1 VLPIVC
7 FAVGELYGMAELYVS
22 RLFEMLGRHCAQPFR
37 LLCYT
42 DRPRRLPQAIEQ
54 RDCAGWTELV
64 RPGMRPTTR
73 KLGLFNPAYVEFE
86 RFLYLDLSL
95 IVRRDMGELVS
106 QALRRSEDLV
116 IVKHW
121 GDGGY
126 NSSVMC
132 IRRGDLQAIYQAF
145 IDGEQYEQAV
155 PGDQD
160 FIRGVVQR
168 HGLLARV
175 GTFPEHQVVSLKHT
189 ARAGRRNADWARQHV
204 REATI
209 VKFHGHPKMH
219 EAFGWRYWMHLRTR
233 ELLHGHLR
241 PVMPMRAL
249 RREWMRGAA
258 G

>member
-1 VLPIVC
+1 
-7 FAVGELYGMAELYVS
+7 
-22 RLFEMLGRHCAQPFR
+22 
-37 LLCYT
+37 
-42 DRPRRLPQAIEQ
+42 
-54 RDCAGWTELV
+54 
-64 RPGMRPTTR
+64 
-73 KLGLFNPAYVEFE
+73 
-86 RFLYLDLSL
+86 
-95 IVRRDMGELVS
+95 
-106 QALRRSEDLV
+106 
-116 IVKHW
+116 
-121 GDGGY
+121 
-126 NSSVMC
+126 MC
-132 IRRGDLQAIYQAF
+132 IRRGGLQAIYQAF

-168 HGLLARV
+168 HGLLAQV
-175 GTFPEHQVVSLKHT
+175 GTFPEHQVVSFKLT
-189 ARAGRRNADWARQHV
+189 ARAGRRNAEWARQRV